1 MDLNLGSAL
10 IGVLVIAITCLPF
23 VIMHRNKLQKDK
35 KIKKL
40 LTTYAAEHSC
50 QIDQY
55 DALHHFAIGMDQ
67 TKKKLFFY
75 KEQNENI
82 IKQKVDLNTIKTA
95 RLLKTTSKPN
105 KQRGERVDR
114 IGLTFEPLQ
123 KNQNAIVLE
132 FFNYDESPQVYGEL
146 QAAKKWSAE
155 IQQKLELKKSA

>member
-1 MDLNLGSAL
+1 MELDLGSVL
-10 IGVLVIAITCLPF
+10 IGVLVIAIACLPF
-23 VIMHRNKLQKDK
+23 ILMHRNKVQIDK
-35 KIKKL
+35 KLSNL

-55 DALHHFAIGMDQ
+55 DTLHHFAIGIDQ
-67 TKKKLFFY
+67 TKQKIFFY

-82 IKQKVDLNTIKTA
+82 VKQMIDLNEIKKA

-105 KQRGERVDR
+105 KKSGERVER
-114 IGLTFEPLQ
+114 IGLTFEALQ

-146 QAAKKWSAE
+146 QAAQKWSAE
-155 IQQKLELKKSA
+155 IQQNLALKKSA